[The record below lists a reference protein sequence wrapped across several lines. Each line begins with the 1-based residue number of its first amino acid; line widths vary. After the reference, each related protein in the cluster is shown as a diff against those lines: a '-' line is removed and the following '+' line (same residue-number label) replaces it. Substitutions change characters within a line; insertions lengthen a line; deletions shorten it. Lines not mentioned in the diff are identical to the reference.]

1 MVARIERAGVVNVAV
16 VGLGW
21 WGCHIIERFS
31 TLTESPIRVHLAVEK
46 IPDKSLNFVRRHKL
60 EIMGDYERALDR
72 SDIDAV
78 ILTTPHGQHEELE
91 QGELSFC
98 YPNEPKLE
106 TSSVDHSCP

>member
-1 MVARIERAGVVNVAV
+1 MATRTERVGVVNVAV

-31 TLTESPIRVHLAVEK
+31 SLTRSPIRVHLAVER
-46 IPDKSLNFVRRHKL
+46 IPDKALNFARRHKL

-78 ILTTPHGQHEELE
+78 ILTTPHDQHEE
-91 QGELSFC
+91 QVIQAATAGKHV
-98 YPNEPKLE
+98 Y
-106 TSSVDHSCP
+106 

>member
-1 MVARIERAGVVNVAV
+1 MVARTERAGVVNVAV

-78 ILTTPHGQHEELE
+78 ILPRPTASTKSR
-91 QGELSFC
+91 SFRRRLQASTC
-98 YPNEPKLE
+98 FVKNR
-106 TSSVDHSCP
+106 